1 MSYYRPSTTLVP
13 ATTTATNAHASSSR
27 LPPPIEADTNHEHPE
42 ITLAE
47 CPKGKGKEKTRVRV
61 RIPVEDWEKWAGRMC
76 NVRPLG
82 ACQRPQTTGSLY
94 CTNHACQA
102 VNADG
107 ERCGNWVGNPRESR
121 FCATGWHMENARHSH
136 LSDLLAVRRAH
147 EEMASDDRRHLHAA
161 QLYFIEQH
169 FPSSA
174 SSTSSSSASS
184 SSPNTGGSTLFSP
197 VSGGGGSPRSDAR
210 RRGIGGSE
218 ERGWGAHGV
227 DKWWV
232 GQWGREKV

>member
-1 MSYYRPSTTLVP
+1 MSYYRPSATLVP
-13 ATTTATNAHASSSR
+13 TAPASAIASSSR
-27 LPPPIEADTNHEHPE
+27 LPPPMTTDAIDESPE
-42 ITLAE
+42 LTLADG
-47 CPKGKGKEKTRVRV
+47 PKGKRKEKSRVKM
-61 RIPVEDWEKWAGRMC
+61 RIPVEDWEKWAGQMC

-82 ACQRPQTTGSLY
+82 ACQRPQTAGSLY

-147 EEMASDDRRHLHAA
+147 EQMASDDRRHLHAA

-174 SSTSSSSASS
+174 SSTSTSS
-184 SSPNTGGSTLFSP
+184 SSGSGGGTGTSALFSP
-197 VSGGGGSPRSDAR
+197 VSGGAVAGASGAR
-210 RRGIGGSE
+210 RSGNGAGQE
-218 ERGWGAHGV
+218 ERAWGAHGV

-232 GQWGREKV
+232 GQWGRERI